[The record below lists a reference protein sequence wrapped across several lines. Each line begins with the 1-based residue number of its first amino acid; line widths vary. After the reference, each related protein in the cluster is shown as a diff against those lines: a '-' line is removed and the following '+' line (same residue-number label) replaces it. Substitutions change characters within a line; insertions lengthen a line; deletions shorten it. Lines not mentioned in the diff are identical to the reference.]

1 MNANYDVQML
11 KDNLEFLYKAKE
23 ENVIFSSTYM
33 IANLDL
39 KAAVADHES
48 SGRDITVIYK
58 RVNDADKNFLNCDVY
73 HLTGIKELQ
82 TYLKI
87 LESSAS

>member
-1 MNANYDVQML
+1 MI

-39 KAAVADHES
+39 KAAVAEHEAS
-48 SGRDITVIYK
+48 DRDITVIYK
-58 RVNDADKNFLNCDVY
+58 KINDADKNFVGCDCQ
-73 HLTGIKELQ
+73 LLIMITEL
-82 TYLKI
+82 
-87 LESSAS
+87 